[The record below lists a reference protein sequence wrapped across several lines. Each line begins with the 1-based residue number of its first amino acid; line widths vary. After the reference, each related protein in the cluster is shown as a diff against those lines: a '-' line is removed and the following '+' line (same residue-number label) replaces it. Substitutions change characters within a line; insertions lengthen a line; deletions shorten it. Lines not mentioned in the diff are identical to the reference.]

1 MEQDT
6 IAAEVVEE
14 SKVEEVKEEVNTEV
28 KEEPKKESSLPNLE
42 ELLK

>member
-6 IAAEVVEE
+6 TAAEVVEE
-14 SKVEEVKEEVNTEV
+14 SKVEEVKEEV